1 MMRAA
6 VQSALITPET
16 VTRSEL
22 HNGLVVLVKEMRGTG
37 LVSVQGYVKS
47 GAMFDGSRS
56 GLARFV
62 ASMLQRGT
70 RRYSAPELAETL
82 DGMGANL
89 GIRADMETTTL
100 GLRMLS
106 EDTATALVLLGEV
119 LTRPTFPADE
129 TEKVRGELLTS
140 VRVGRQDTRQMAERT
155 FRSLLYPEA
164 HPYRHLP
171 DGEESVVAS
180 VARDDLQA
188 FHHTH
193 YRPEGT
199 LLAVVGDVATDEVL
213 GTLAQVFASWPRGGV
228 WALPPVSSLPAL
240 VEPRRGETRMP
251 GKVQSD
257 IVLGAPGIA
266 RSAPDYYDIMIANL
280 ILGQL
285 GMMGRLGDRVRE
297 RQGMAYYTFSELR
310 AGLLAG
316 PWLVRAG
323 VNPANESAAVEG
335 ILAEIRRFQQDGPSD
350 DEVADA
356 RDFLVGSL
364 AVRMETQAGVA
375 QMMADMELYGLG
387 LDYLV
392 RYPQLI
398 RGVGK
403 DAIVKAARRFPDA
416 AYCLAIAGPPAA

>member
-1 MMRAA
+1 MTRAA
-6 VQSALITPET
+6 VQAALITPET

-22 HNGLVVLVKEMRGTG
+22 HNGLGVLVKEMRGTG

-62 ASMLQRGT
+62 AAMLQRGT
-70 RRYSAPELAETL
+70 RRYGASELAETL

-100 GLRMLS
+100 GLRMLA
-106 EDTATALVLLGEV
+106 EDTATALGLFGEV
-119 LTRPTFPADE
+119 LTRPTFPPDE

-140 VRVGRQDTRQMAERT
+140 VRVAKQDTGQMAERT
-155 FRSLLYPEA
+155 FRNLLYPEA
-164 HPYRHLP
+164 HPYRNLP

-228 WALPPVSSLPAL
+228 WALPPVPSMPAL

-297 RQGMAYYTFSELR
+297 RQGMAYYAFSE
-310 AGLLAG
+310 
-316 PWLVRAG
+316 
-323 VNPANESAAVEG
+323 
-335 ILAEIRRFQQDGPSD
+335 
-350 DEVADA
+350 
-356 RDFLVGSL
+356 
-364 AVRMETQAGVA
+364 
-375 QMMADMELYGLG
+375 
-387 LDYLV
+387 
-392 RYPQLI
+392 
-398 RGVGK
+398 
-403 DAIVKAARRFPDA
+403 
-416 AYCLAIAGPPAA
+416 